1 MLPRD
6 ARGGCDRPSGRAVC
20 AAIGTVRH
28 ACLRLIG
35 LGLTTGVLITPLAA
49 FDAPLPPQAL
59 GDAVALG
66 QTGIESRRT
75 EFHRP
80 YHIPIGRA
88 PLDEI
93 EVTTPFR
100 RVVLAA
106 EATLRAGQRLF
117 GQREAYAVLG
127 DSPELVEVA
136 LELTFHPLNTLMGVP
151 SYDVRLE
158 RVGGAGEIVVPTQV
172 ERIPRFGPR
181 VQGVPRTA
189 PGQGVGVIRGG
200 SQPMLG
206 GTVLARLDGRV
217 LDHRGVY
224 DVVISEAGREVAR
237 GRVDLAA
244 LK

>member
-1 MLPRD
+1 MLRYHRRMRGRSVFLRGPRL
-6 ARGGCDRPSGRAVC
+6 G
-20 AAIGTVRH
+20 AAIATALGTLLATGAGV
-28 ACLRLIG
+28 AS
-35 LGLTTGVLITPLAA
+35 LGAY
-49 FDAPLPPQAL
+49 DAPLAPQAI

-80 YHIPIGRA
+80 YRVPIGRP

-106 EATLRAGQRLF
+106 ETSLRAGQRLF

-127 DSPELVEVA
+127 DEPEMVEFAV
-136 LELTFHPLNTLMGVP
+136 ELTFHPMNTLIGVP
-151 SYDVRLE
+151 AYEVRLE
-158 RVGGAGEIVVPTQV
+158 RVGAPADVVLPTKV
-172 ERIPRFGPR
+172 DRIPRFGPR
-181 VQGVPRTA
+181 VAGVPRTA
-189 PGQGVGVIRGG
+189 PGQGVGLSRGG

-206 GTVLARLDGRV
+206 GTVLARLDGRA
-217 LDHRGVY
+217 LDHRGAY

-237 GRVDLAA
+237 GRVDLGI
-244 LK
+244 LR